1 MASRLAFIQGML
13 TQPRNAPKHQT
24 QTLPL
29 KARQKFSVHMESIRQ
44 PQMAFTRLLGVFM
57 KEARMLP
64 SSVEMPMTVLT
75 TPMARS
81 EAFDSTM
88 AGNAALY
95 MDATRLIPARNS
107 IRCRIPGFRFSQ
119 RMPSAALFRMPS
131 LSPAASIRG
140 MGIKNSSVAKAIRK
154 LARSMVTTASI
165 PQSPST
171 AVAKI
176 GVRIEVTEEE
186 RYRRPPTFW

>member
-1 MASRLAFIQGML
+1 MASRLAFIHGML

-75 TPMARS
+75 TPIARS
-81 EAFDSTM
+81 ETFDSTM

-95 MDATRLIPARNS
+95 MDAT
-107 IRCRIPGFRFSQ
+107 
-119 RMPSAALFRMPS
+119 
-131 LSPAASIRG
+131 
-140 MGIKNSSVAKAIRK
+140 
-154 LARSMVTTASI
+154 TASI

-171 AVAKI
+171 AVAKM
-176 GVRIEVTEEE
+176 GVRMEVTEEE
-186 RYRRPPTFW
+186 RYRSPPTLW